1 MTSTTT
7 SSLRGRRRG
16 TAAAALD
23 GDPLWYKDAIVYELH
38 VRSFFDANGDGIG
51 DFRGLIEKL
60 DYLQDLGVTA
70 LWLLPFYPSPL
81 KDDGYDISDYTDVN
95 PMYGSLADVRAFV
108 AEAHA
113 RGLRVVTELVANH
126 TSDQHP
132 WFQRA
137 RRAKPGSAAR
147 DFYVWSDTPE
157 RYRDARVIFRDFEA
171 SNWTWDPVARAYYW
185 HRFYAHQPDL
195 NYEHPAVRRELMRV
209 LDFWFA
215 AGVDGL
221 RLDAVPYLFEREGTT
236 CENLPETHALLKELR
251 AHVDASFDGRML
263 LAEANQWPED
273 AAAYFGSGDECHV
286 CFHFPLMPRLF
297 MSLRMEDRFPI
308 VDILEQTPPIP
319 DGAQWGIFLRNH
331 DELTLEMVTDEERD
345 YMYRTYTLDPEAR
358 INLGIRRR
366 LAPLLANNR
375 RRIELMNGLLFS
387 LPGTP
392 FIYYGDEIGMGD
404 NIYLGDRDGVRAP
417 MQWNSDRNAGFS
429 QANRQRLFLPVVV
442 DPEYH
447 YEAVN
452 VETQL
457 ANPQSLLGWMRRL
470 ITLRKQH
477 PAFGRGTFELLHPD
491 NRKVLAFL
499 RRTDA
504 ERILVVANLS
514 RFAQPMSLD
523 LSTLRGATPVELFGR
538 TPFPPIGELP
548 YLLTLG
554 PHSFYWFS
562 LEEAPAPAAEG
573 GRTRAASPLALGQ
586 RWQEPP
592 GPRLRRAL
600 AERLP
605 AYVAERRWFGG
616 KTRRI
621 RTASFREL
629 LPLGSAGHRFYLG
642 LAELGY
648 TDGEPDTYLVP
659 FGLAGAARAGEIA
672 ARAPDA
678 LIAPVA
684 GEDAS
689 IVDATADPDF
699 GAALLDA
706 IARRRRSRGQAG
718 ALVAE
723 PTAAF
728 AALRSGV
735 EAGPTLARIEQSNN
749 SLVFGERLML
759 KLFRRLEPGTNP
771 ELEIGRA
778 LTAARFAHAATT
790 AGSIEYRPDRGE
802 PLTVAVLQGYVPS
815 EGDAWRL
822 ALAAFEDFAAR
833 VAAQPAPPAP
843 ASDAAALLALAGV
856 PAPADAG
863 AAIGPFL
870 ERAALLGRRTAE
882 LHAALAAV
890 DDPAFAPEPFGQLY
904 QRSLSQ
910 SMHALAA
917 RALDALRAARVA
929 DDARDDA
936 RAVLAAG
943 TRLEERFRAL
953 RGRTLELTRI
963 RTHGDLHLGQV
974 LATPSDFVFIDFE
987 GEPARSVH
995 DRRLKQP
1002 ALRDVAGV
1010 VRSFA
1015 YAAEAGARAATGDVR
1030 GWAAVW
1036 RARTAARYLAAYL
1049 EASRGAAF
1057 VPPREDDLR
1066 VLLDALVLEKALYEL
1081 LYELNNR
1088 PDWVGV
1094 PLAGLREL
1102 LR

>member
-1 MTSTTT
+1 MISTTT
-7 SSLRGRRRG
+7 SRRRRR
-16 TAAAALD
+16 AAASLES
-23 GDPLWYKDAIVYELH
+23 DPLWYKDAIVYELH
-38 VRSFFDANGDGIG
+38 VRSFYDSDGDGIG

-81 KDDGYDISDYTDVN
+81 KDDGYDIADYTDVN
-95 PMYGSLADVRAFV
+95 PMYGSLADVKLFV
-108 AEAHA
+108 EEAHR
-113 RGLRVVTELVANH
+113 RGLRVITELVANH

-137 RRAKPGSAAR
+137 RRAKPGSPER

-157 RYRDARVIFRDFEA
+157 RYRDARIIFRDFET
-171 SNWTWDPVARAYYW
+171 SNWTHDPVANAYYW
-185 HRFYAHQPDL
+185 HRFYSHQPDL
-195 NYEHPAVRRELMRV
+195 NYDNPAVRREMTRI
-209 LDFWFA
+209 LDFWLA

-221 RLDAVPYLFEREGTT
+221 RLDAVPYLFERDGTN
-236 CENLPETHALLKELR
+236 CENLPDTHAFLKELR
-251 AHVDASFDGRML
+251 AHVDRGFADRML

-273 AAAYFGSGDECHV
+273 AAAYFGDGDECNV

-297 MSLRMEDRFPI
+297 MALRQEDRFPI
-308 VDILEQTPPIP
+308 VDILEQTPAIP
-319 DGAQWGIFLRNH
+319 DNAQWGIFLRNH

-345 YMYRTYTLDPEAR
+345 YMYRAYTLDPEAR

-375 RRIELMNGLLFS
+375 RRVELMNGLLFS

-392 FIYYGDEIGMGD
+392 FLYYGDEIGMGD
-404 NIYLGDRDGVRAP
+404 NIYLGDRDGVRSP

-429 QANRQRLFLPVVV
+429 KANRQRLFLPVVV

-447 YEAVN
+447 YEAIN

-470 ITLRKQH
+470 IALRKQH
-477 PAFGRGTFELLHPD
+477 PAFGRGAFEFLHPD

-499 RRTDA
+499 RTTEA
-504 ERILVVANLS
+504 ERIMVVANLS
-514 RFAQPMSLD
+514 RFVQYVSLD
-523 LSTLRGATPVELFGR
+523 LSRFRGTTPVELFGR
-538 TPFPPIGELP
+538 TPFPPVGDLP

-562 LEEAPAPAAEG
+562 LEQPAPAEPDGGAERSARPLALARRWQDAPDT
-573 GRTRAASPLALGQ
+573 RTRA
-586 RWQEPP
+586 
-592 GPRLRRAL
+592 AL

-605 AYVAERRWFGG
+605 RYVQGRRWFGG

-621 RTASFREL
+621 RGASFREL
-629 LPLGSAGHRFYLG
+629 IAFGPAPSRFYVG
-642 LAELGY
+642 LVEFSYGE
-648 TDGEPDTYLVP
+648 GEPDTYLVP
-659 FGLAGAARAGEIA
+659 LGQVSAARAAELA
-672 ARAPDA
+672 ARAPHA
-678 LIAPVA
+678 VIAPVV
-684 GEDAS
+684 GGDALV
-689 IVDATADPDF
+689 VDATADPLF

-706 IARRRRSRGQAG
+706 LDRRRTVRGEHG
-718 ALVAE
+718 VLVAE
-723 PTAAF
+723 PTSAF
-728 AALRSGV
+728 AALRTGV
-735 EAGPTLARIEQSNN
+735 ETGPTLAQVEQSNN

-778 LTAARFAHAATT
+778 LTEARFPHIATT
-790 AGSIEYRPDRGE
+790 AGSIEYRPARGE

-815 EGDAWRL
+815 QGDAWRF
-822 ALAAFEDFAAR
+822 ALGAFEEFASR
-833 VAAQPAPPAP
+833 VATQPAPDAP
-843 ASDAAALLALAGV
+843 QGDAATLVSLAAAATPEPV
-856 PAPADAG
+856 A

-882 LHAALAAV
+882 LHAALASLEG
-890 DDPAFAPEPFGQLY
+890 PAFAPEPFGQLY

-917 RALDALRAARVA
+917 RTLDVLRTTKARE
-929 DDARDDA
+929 DGRD
-936 RAVLAAG
+936 VLAAEK
-943 TRLEERFRAL
+943 RIDERFRAL
-953 RGRTLELTRI
+953 RGRTIGAQRI

-974 LATPSDFVFIDFE
+974 LVTASDFVFIDFE

-995 DRRLKQP
+995 DRRIKRS
-1002 ALRDVAGV
+1002 ALRDVAGML
-1010 VRSFA
+1010 RSFA
-1015 YAAEAGARAATGDVR
+1015 YAAESGRRAAPGDLAA
-1030 GWAAVW
+1030 WAAVW
-1036 RARTAARYLAAYL
+1036 RAHTSARYLAAYL
-1049 EASRGAAF
+1049 EASRGAVFA
-1057 VPPREDDLR
+1057 PASDDELR
-1066 VLLDALVLEKALYEL
+1066 LLLDVLMLEKALYEL

-1102 LR
+1102 MS